1 MKGKVI
7 SKFNGDSPAAS
18 QMRRAIR
25 NIGMDPNGVRSL
37 LITSPSRGDG
47 KSLVTALLA
56 LTLAQDNPQR
66 HVLIIDCDLRK
77 PSQHL
82 LLDQPRRPGLSELLV
97 EMTDMDEACRETE
110 VENLWLIPSGGQTKS
125 PEQLLSSPRVSDL
138 VRACRTYFDFIVCD
152 SPPVLPA
159 NDAMLVGVHLDG
171 VALVV
176 RAHKTQRGEARKAV
190 ELLNSSGVK
199 IFGFIANDI
208 EIRGYYGYGYED

>member
-1 MKGKVI
+1 MRGSVI
-7 SKFNGDSPAAS
+7 SKFKEDSPAAS

-25 NIGMDPNGVRSL
+25 NIKMAVNGIRSI
-37 LITSPSRGDG
+37 LITSPARGDG
-47 KSLVTALLA
+47 KSLITSLLA
-56 LTLAQDNPQR
+56 LTLARDNPER
-66 HVLIIDCDLRK
+66 HVLIIDCDMRK

-82 LLDQPRRPGLSELLV
+82 LFNISRRPGLSELLV

-110 VENLWLIPSGGQTKS
+110 MENLWLIPSGGEAKS

-159 NDAMLVGVHLDG
+159 NDAILVGTHLDG

-176 RAHKTQRGEARKAV
+176 RAYKTQRGEAKKAL
-190 ELLNSSGVK
+190 ELLRSSGIK
-199 IFGFIANDI
+199 IFGLIANDI
-208 EIRGYYGYGYED
+208 EVRGYYGYES